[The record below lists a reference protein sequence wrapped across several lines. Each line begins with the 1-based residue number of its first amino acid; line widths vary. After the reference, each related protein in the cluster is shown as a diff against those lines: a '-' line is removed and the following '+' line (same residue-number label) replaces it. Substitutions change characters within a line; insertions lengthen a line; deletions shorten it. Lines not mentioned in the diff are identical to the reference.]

1 MGTKGGVKIDQLCA
15 YANKKIGEY
24 ANIGYQVFNWKFVQK
39 LLTRMQGDNKIY
51 KTSDKLIFPN
61 SRY

>member
-1 MGTKGGVKIDQLCA
+1 MASKGGVRIDQLSA
-15 YANKKIGEY
+15 YANKKIAEY
-24 ANIGYQVFNWKFVQK
+24 ANIGFQVFNWKFVQK